1 MSSNAFNRIVKCP
14 NCGKP
19 TRWSTDNPD
28 RPFCST
34 RCKQI
39 DLGAWAS
46 EAYRVAVPAPEDD
59 DPLPDHWPRG
69 GSQAP

>member
-1 MSSNAFNRIVKCP
+1 MSPNSSKRIVRCP

-19 TRWSTDNPD
+19 VQWSTDNAD

-59 DPLPDHWPRG
+59 DEPPDHAPRG
-69 GSQAP
+69 DPQAP

>member
-1 MSSNAFNRIVKCP
+1 MSANSANRVVKCP
-14 NCGKP
+14 TCGKP
-19 TRWSTDNPD
+19 AQWSAENPD

-46 EAYRVAVPAPEDD
+46 ETYRVAEPAPEDD
-59 DPLPDHWPRG
+59 DDVPGHAPRG
-69 GSQAP
+69 GRQAP

>member
-1 MSSNAFNRIVKCP
+1 MNSSSVTRVVKCP
-14 NCGKP
+14 TCGKP
-19 TRWSTDNPD
+19 AQWRAENPD
-28 RPFCST
+28 RPFCSS

-59 DPLPDHWPRG
+59 DKPAGRAT
-69 GSQAP
+69 GSDRQAP